1 MNYGAING
9 YQMNDA
15 QQMSDALTGNYCFT
29 TDMWGNLI
37 LWVEVSYVTKEDEP
51 WTTWRKA
58 RVYDL
63 PKLKI
68 IP

>member
-1 MNYGAING
+1 
-9 YQMNDA
+9 MNDA
-15 QQMSDALTGNYCFT
+15 QQMNDTLTGKYCFA

-37 LWVEVSYVTKEDEP
+37 LWVEVDHGDDEHP
-51 WTTWRKA
+51 WVTWRKA

-68 IP
+68 TP